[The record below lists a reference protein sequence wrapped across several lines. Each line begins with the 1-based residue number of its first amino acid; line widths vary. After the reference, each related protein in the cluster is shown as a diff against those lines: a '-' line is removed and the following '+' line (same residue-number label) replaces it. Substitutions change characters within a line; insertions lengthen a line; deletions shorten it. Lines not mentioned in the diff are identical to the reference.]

1 MGEVSAEFADLSIL
15 TSDNPRSEEPAAIL
29 QEIAQGIC
37 SAGAVERTIEEL
49 LGDQA
54 VQDGGFPCFV
64 CVGDRKRAVHLSCA
78 LAGPGDIVLL
88 AGKGHEDYQIIGQER
103 IFFDDR
109 VEGLNGLLHWTIPH
123 LLKAL
128 QGGKIHQRGKQ
139 NRLLGHIST
148 DTRTLTPGDIFVALA
163 GENFDGHDYLGT
175 AVEAGAAVVIVQ
187 QDVKQEELPEH
198 VCVLRVE
205 DTLKALGDLAAYR
218 RGLLHRRLPLVA
230 ITGSC
235 GKTTVKEMTAA
246 IFHHYFKAAEGTAS
260 GADSV
265 LKTGG
270 NFNNLIGLPLSLLPL
285 EAGHKVAIME
295 MGMNQFG
302 EIERLTA
309 IADPDI
315 ACITNV
321 QAAHLEGL
329 GSIAGVA
336 QAKGELYAGMRPD
349 TVAVVNYDDPHVRRL
364 PKKSE
369 KIIGF
374 ACTSSGRRH
383 TPFVRATRILDGGAR

>member
-1 MGEVSAEFADLSIL
+1 MGFPSSRCS
-15 TSDNPRSEEPAAIL
+15 TCRCSCGPRRCTYQRIGPPRAGRHRHPARAGVLGVLQPRAVEPDRRKAVQRAI
-29 QEIAQGIC
+29 
-37 SAGAVERTIEEL
+37 AGA
-49 LGDQA
+49 Q
-54 VQDGGFPCFV
+54 
-64 CVGDRKRAVHLSCA
+64 
-78 LAGPGDIVLL
+78 PGDIVLL

-139 NRLLGHIST
+139 NRLLGQIST
-148 DTRTLTPGDIFVALA
+148 DTRTLTPGDIFIALA

-175 AVEAGAAVVIVQ
+175 AAEAGAAVVIVQ
-187 QDVKQEELPEH
+187 QDVKQGELPEH

-205 DTLKALGDLAAYR
+205 DILKALGDLAAYR
-218 RGLLHRRLPLVA
+218 RRLLHQSLPLVA

-246 IFHHYFKAAEGTAS
+246 IFHHHFKTAEGTAS

-302 EIERLTA
+302 EIER
-309 IADPDI
+309 D
-315 ACITNV
+315 
-321 QAAHLEGL
+321 
-329 GSIAGVA
+329 
-336 QAKGELYAGMRPD
+336 
-349 TVAVVNYDDPHVRRL
+349 
-364 PKKSE
+364 
-369 KIIGF
+369 
-374 ACTSSGRRH
+374 
-383 TPFVRATRILDGGAR
+383 